1 MTTSAPADRL
11 VDAHAIAPYRGVS
24 YQTVCRWAGERRI
37 PSVKIGGAL
46 RFRMSAIED
55 WVMENERQARAS

>member
-1 MTTSAPADRL
+1 MRAAPTNRL
-11 VDAHAIAPYRGVS
+11 VDANAIAEYLGVS

-46 RFRMSAIED
+46 RFKMSAIEH
-55 WVMENERQARAS
+55 WVSENERKARAS

>member
-1 MTTSAPADRL
+1 MRTTRAADPL
-11 VDAHAIAPYRGVS
+11 VDANVIGEYLGVS

-46 RFRMSAIED
+46 RFRMSAIEE
-55 WVMENERQARAS
+55 WVMDHEREARAS